1 MDEKF
6 YIGYYN
12 LGNALQKL
20 NFTEKSIKNFTL
32 AIKFNNYYAEAYYN
46 RGNSYRNL
54 NKLELALEDYHS
66 AYKINPNLQYLFGNI
81 LNTKKDLCDWKNYE
95 MDLVFLKNIHH
106 RKYIINPF
114 SFFSI

>member
-1 MDEKF
+1 MP
-6 YIGYYN
+6 
-12 LGNALQKL
+12 QKL

-81 LNTKKDLCDWKNYE
+81 LNTKKICVIGKTMKWI
-95 MDLVFLKNIHH
+95 VF
-106 RKYIINPF
+106 
-114 SFFSI
+114 